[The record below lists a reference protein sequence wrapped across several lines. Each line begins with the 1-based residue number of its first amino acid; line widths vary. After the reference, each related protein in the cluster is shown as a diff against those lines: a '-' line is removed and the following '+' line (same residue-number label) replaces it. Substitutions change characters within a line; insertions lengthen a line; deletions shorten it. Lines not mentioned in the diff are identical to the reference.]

1 MEPEAVNVNDIVEPA
16 FVADMPNVP
25 ALLGTEFMK

>member
-1 MEPEAVNVNDIVEPA
+1 MEPEADVNTIVEPA
-16 FVADMPNVP
+16 FVADTVNVP